1 MSNLKVRLMS
11 PEDKWAKGT
20 VGEVGYDAETD
31 QYFLYTESGWQQVP
45 DPSSAIELKLID
57 FNKQLVSQIEDYNEE
72 DYNNAMDIVCEY
84 TTIKPGEYYMLLCR
98 DYNYY
103 TLFKTGEK
111 LCDKPFSCEVIECL
125 KNVGT
130 VKAFDITDDKE
141 AIEIWVMIDDEPYVM
156 YLFNYDQGVVK
167 CL

>member
-20 VGEVGYDAETD
+20 IGEVGYDAEAN
-31 QYFLYTESGWQQVP
+31 QYYLCTESGWQQVP
-45 DPSSAIELKLID
+45 DPSAVMELKPID

-72 DYNNAMDIVCEY
+72 DFINAMDIICEY
-84 TTIKPGEYYMLLCR
+84 TNLKPGEYYMLLCR

-103 TLFKTGEK
+103 TLFKTGEEAYE
-111 LCDKPFSCEVIECL
+111 PFSSEVIECL

-141 AIEIWVMIDDEPYVM
+141 VIEIWVMIDDEPYVM
-156 YLFNYDQGVVK
+156 YLFNYDQGVVR